1 MLTPENVKNLLVE
14 HHIITADTN
23 LEVEQLSGGVSCVVF
38 KATVTT
44 NKKATVT
51 TNNVSSSA
59 PSPAYVI
66 KQARPQLQTQ
76 QTWLADVGRYRT
88 EVDAAS
94 LLASLLPGSVP
105 EVLAVDDERHA
116 FVMQSVANQ
125 GTWKD
130 ELLNKKVDL
139 EIAKQAGKMLGEIHE
154 ISRNEMS
161 PDWKK
166 KFASK
171 RFFYQLRIEPYFR
184 TIAKLHSGIA
194 KPIEQLIQDMLTDES
209 CLVHADFSPK
219 NMLITTKREL
229 VLIDHEVA
237 HMGNPTFDLAFC
249 LALLA
254 AKSIHMPTVRGELCE
269 AMRVFSV
276 RYSET
281 GNFTAQS
288 LERIPM
294 MLAAMMLARVDGKSP
309 AEYLTAT
316 ERATMSEI
324 AYRLVA
330 FPADDIFDHIR
341 LLEKIN

>member
-1 MLTPENVKNLLVE
+1 M
-14 HHIITADTN
+14 
-23 LEVEQLSGGVSCVVF
+23 VF
-38 KATVTT
+38 KATVTACT
-44 NKKATVT
+44 ATET
-51 TNNVSSSA
+51 A
-59 PSPAYVI
+59 ADSPAYVI
-66 KQARPQLQTQ
+66 KQTRPQLQTQ
-76 QTWLADVGRYRT
+76 QTWIADVERYRT

-105 EVLAVDDERHA
+105 AVLAVDDERHA

-154 ISRNEMS
+154 ISRTEMS

-184 TIAKLHSGIA
+184 AIAKLHSGIA
-194 KPIEQLIQDMLTDES
+194 KSIEELIQDMLTVES

-219 NMLITTKREL
+219 NMLITTKRNL
-229 VLIDHEVA
+229 VIIDHEVA

-254 AKSIHMPTVRGELCE
+254 AKSIHMPAVRGELCE
-269 AMRVFSV
+269 AMRVFTVS
-276 RYSET
+276 YSET
-281 GNFTAQS
+281 GNFAAQS

-309 AEYLTAT
+309 AEYLTVA
-316 ERATMSEI
+316 ERAIMREL
-324 AYRLVA
+324 AYRLVE

-341 LLEKIN
+341 LLRNIN